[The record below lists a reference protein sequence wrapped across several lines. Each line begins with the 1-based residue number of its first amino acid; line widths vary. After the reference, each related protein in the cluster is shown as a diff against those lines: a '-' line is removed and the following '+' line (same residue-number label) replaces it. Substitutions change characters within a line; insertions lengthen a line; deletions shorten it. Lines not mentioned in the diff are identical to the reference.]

1 MKKEGELMTG
11 KEIADGYCKTIVD
24 KMANHT
30 ADEAIALINSVG
42 GYMKSQLKPNLGK
55 TALIQIIS
63 NTDSPERELAKV
75 CNLLGISDI
84 GTDKYTWDT
93 MPDLDQK

>member
-1 MKKEGELMTG
+1 MAG
-11 KEIADGYCKTIVD
+11 KEIADGYYKTIVD

-55 TALIQIIS
+55 TELIQIIS
-63 NTDSPERELAKV
+63 NTDSPEWELAKV
-75 CNLLGISDI
+75 YNLLGISDI

-93 MPDLDQK
+93 MPDLD